1 MSENAMQEVLKDLLL
16 HLEELETQNGA
27 IILLLKDKGVAT
39 DQEFA
44 PYLEKAGNASNVKWR
59 AARARM
65 EHLFLPHDT
74 RI

>member
-27 IILLLKDKGVAT
+27 IILLLKDKGIAT

-44 PYLEKAGNASNVKWR
+44 PHIEKAGNASNVKWR

-65 EHLFLPHDT
+65 EHLFLPRDKA
-74 RI
+74 

>member
-27 IILLLKDKGVAT
+27 IILLLKDKGIAT

-44 PYLEKAGNASNVKWR
+44 PHLEKAGNASNVKWR

-65 EHLFLPHDT
+65 EHLFLPHDKA
-74 RI
+74 